1 MAGGLHMHLSAFGGV
16 RSHGPAKHL
25 ADAESV
31 VNVTLEVPVYDVLRL
46 VLKTTE
52 PQPLSD

>member
-1 MAGGLHMHLSAFGGV
+1 MHLSAFGGV